1 LKCDLS
7 PPGLQIFGQANDAN
21 GSASSSAPRILR
33 DLGQRL
39 QRTYCSAARGAVEV
53 LQAPEEGTPVQ
64 DGSASWLDPLVFQS
78 ASVSNPILLANWNG
92 DVFFFF
98 V

>member
-1 LKCDLS
+1 MKLDL
-7 PPGLQIFGQANDAN
+7 PGLQIFGQANDA
-21 GSASSSAPRILR
+21 SSSAAAPRVLR

-64 DGSASWLDPLVFQS
+64 DGGDGHGMGIQWGIGVSQSDSTIQPPDPL
-78 ASVSNPILLANWNG
+78 
-92 DVFFFF
+92 FF
-98 V
+98 VPINE